1 MKYEII
7 KIKKEELNY
16 IDNIAKLSSTR
27 KLSEKEKL
35 EVYQTLESYKEKLK
49 ALFEKYYLKLI
60 KDENKDYDI
69 DEVIIKFN
77 IDKSYL
83 SSIKDAEKRKSLM
96 IYLDINPYEYTYYLT
111 YAKLRYYKNN
121 YNKINI
127 NCILN
132 NQSLSEKP
140 IYIFM
145 YKYYYDEDTIFNE
158 DHYAIYF
165 DPLKNEKYTILES
178 EMKDFEKNKIII
190 YPEKYISTN
199 EILKVLNEELLNKE
213 NETINDCITK
223 TKLRIKNLSYQKSPE
238 YKEKILLKRINEL
251 YQRVKGTIVNEETLF
266 QGNFLKIKQETY
278 KLPNNSVVKKEK
290 VVKNNGKD
298 SVIVIA
304 ITKDF
309 KYIITIQNRIN
320 NKLIAEFPSGYIEDN
335 ENPLDA
341 AKRELQEETSYKT
354 DSLILLDEAYT
365 SPGIDNSKT
374 YIVLANNCIK
384 TDELYIGGTEL
395 VDYELFT
402 EKELKYLIYKNIMNG
417 AMNKLA
423 YYNLINNTINR
434 NTFIMGEDERIYK
447 RLRKKKNPF
456 NN

>member
-83 SSIKDAEKRKSLM
+83 SSIKDAENRKSLM

-140 IYIFM
+140 IYIRR
-145 YKYYYDEDTIFNE
+145 ECL
-158 DHYAIYF
+158 H
-165 DPLKNEKYTILES
+165 
-178 EMKDFEKNKIII
+178 
-190 YPEKYISTN
+190 
-199 EILKVLNEELLNKE
+199 
-213 NETINDCITK
+213 
-223 TKLRIKNLSYQKSPE
+223 
-238 YKEKILLKRINEL
+238 L
-251 YQRVKGTIVNEETLF
+251 YL
-266 QGNFLKIKQETY
+266 
-278 KLPNNSVVKKEK
+278 
-290 VVKNNGKD
+290 
-298 SVIVIA
+298 
-304 ITKDF
+304 
-309 KYIITIQNRIN
+309 
-320 NKLIAEFPSGYIEDN
+320 
-335 ENPLDA
+335 
-341 AKRELQEETSYKT
+341 
-354 DSLILLDEAYT
+354 
-365 SPGIDNSKT
+365 
-374 YIVLANNCIK
+374 LAN
-384 TDELYIGGTEL
+384 
-395 VDYELFT
+395 
-402 EKELKYLIYKNIMNG
+402 IMI
-417 AMNKLA
+417 LQ
-423 YYNLINNTINR
+423 
-434 NTFIMGEDERIYK
+434 
-447 RLRKKKNPF
+447 
-456 NN
+456 